1 MNALTPGPSPKL
13 GEGSKKIKSPLLPP
27 FSPLGRRGW
36 GMRVFLLSGSPS
48 DQDLCTYFALTPNPS
63 PKLGEGSKKNKQ
75 GLLPPFSPSG
85 RRGRG
90 MRGIKGM
97 TPKSTLENNAS

>member
-1 MNALTPGPSPKL
+1 MNALTPG
-13 GEGSKKIKSPLLPP
+13 
-27 FSPLGRRGW
+27 
-36 GMRVFLLSGSPS
+36 
-48 DQDLCTYFALTPNPS
+48 PS